1 MPPDMK
7 VIIARILISAV
18 SVLIVESLLSGVHV
32 QDSWTALWVALLLA
46 FLNATVRPL
55 LILLTLPVTIFTLG
69 FFLFVINACIIM
81 LADYW
86 VKGFDVDGFGWALL
100 FCFLLAIIN
109 SIIQGLLLKGHD
121 KNKK

>member
-1 MPPDMK
+1 MK

-32 QDSWTALWVALLLA
+32 QDSLTAIWVAVLLA
-46 FLNATVRPL
+46 LLNATVRPL

-69 FFLFVINACIIM
+69 LFLFIINACIIM
-81 LADYW
+81 LAGYW

-100 FCFLLAIIN
+100 FGFLLAIIN
-109 SIIQGLLLKGHD
+109 SIIQGLLLKGHS
-121 KNKK
+121 KNRK